1 MSDPNPVPRKAG
13 PPRRVRY
20 VPAIGPRL
28 GKLLIVLFALFA
40 VLGVNS
46 VYLASITML
55 EWVTKLTYQNYFYQY
70 MFLIHL
76 VLGLLIVPPFIA
88 FGVVHTKNTYNRKNR
103 RAVRVGYGLLV
114 VASVLLVSGLVL
126 TRLDIGS
133 IRIDVKNP
141 VARSTAYWLHVLTPL
156 LVVWLFVLHRLAG
169 KRIKWKV
176 GATWAGAAGAF
187 AVVMML
193 FHSQD
198 PRQWDVVGPQS
209 GEQYFFPSL
218 SRTASGN
225 FIPEITLMQDEYCK
239 ECHEDDHESWSHS
252 AHRFSSFNNPA
263 YLFSVLNTRK
273 ALFARDGNVQGSR
286 FCAGC
291 HDPVPFFSGAFDDPK
306 FDDPAY
312 DLTSDAAAQAGVTCS
327 VCHAITKINS
337 PRGNG
342 DFTIDEPAHYP
353 FTFSESPLLR
363 WVNRQLVKA
372 KPAFHKKVFLK
383 PLHKEPEFC
392 SGCHKVHLPEELNNY
407 KWLRGQNHYDSFL
420 LSGVSGHGVSSF
432 YYPEK
437 AEPNCNNCHMPLEP
451 SEDFGAQDFDESGVL
466 SVHNHQFPS
475 ANTALG
481 HLLGAPD
488 WAIRKHAAFNEGVM
502 RVDIFGIKEGGTID
516 SPLTAPIR
524 PDVPILK
531 PGATYLIE
539 TVIRTVKMGHLFT
552 EGTTDSN
559 EIWLDVTVRAGDR
572 VIGRSGGM
580 DPTDGAVDPW
590 SHFVSA
596 YVIDREGN
604 RIDRRNAE
612 DIFVALYNH
621 QIPPGAGDV
630 VHYALSLP
638 EDVSG
643 PITVDVALRFR
654 KFDTLYMSYFQGDAF
669 VGNDLPIMT
678 LATDRV
684 TFPIGTGDGGG
695 GAVPGNHEPSEIV
708 PWQRFNDYGIGLLRK
723 GNQGA
728 NRGEL
733 RQAEAAFAEVERLG
747 RPDGPVNRAR
757 VYFKEGRLDEAV
769 RALGAAAAF
778 DPPAPPWTVA
788 WFTGLVNKQNGFLD
802 EAIADFRSIVTMDT
816 EETRRRAFDFSLDYR
831 LLNEL
836 GQTIYERSKSYR
848 DPQQAPLR
856 NQMRLEAITWFTR
869 TLEIDPENTTAH
881 YNLGQIYAQMG
892 EKEIAAHHRKL
903 HAKYKPD
910 DNARDRAFAAAR
922 RKSPA
927 ANHAAEAIVIYDL
940 QRDGAFGLDEPPNKV
955 ATHE

>member
-1 MSDPNPVPRKAG
+1 MSDPQSDQGHPNT
-13 PPRRVRY
+13 PRRVRY

-28 GKLLIVLFALFA
+28 AKCLFVMFALFA

-55 EWVTKLTYQNYFYQY
+55 EWVTQSTVQNYFYQF

-76 VLGLLIVPPFIA
+76 LLGLLIVPPFIV
-88 FGVVHTKNTYNRKNR
+88 FGIVHTQNTHNRKNR

-126 TRLDIGS
+126 TRVDIGS
-133 IRIDVKNP
+133 IRIDVRNP
-141 VARSTAYWLHVLTPL
+141 VARSAAYWLHALSPL
-156 LVVWLFVLHRLAG
+156 VVVWLFVLHRLAG

-176 GATWAGAAGAF
+176 GATWAAVAGAF
-187 AVVMML
+187 AIGMML

-198 PRQWDVVGPQS
+198 PRGWDAVGPQS
-209 GEQYFFPSL
+209 GERYFFPSL
-218 SRTASGN
+218 ARTATGN
-225 FIPEITLMQDEYCK
+225 FIPEVALMQDAYCK
-239 ECHEDDHESWSHS
+239 ECHEDVHKAWEYS

-273 ALFARDGNVQGSR
+273 AVFARDGNVHASR

-327 VCHAITKINS
+327 VCHAITQINS

-342 DFTIDEPAHYP
+342 AFTIDAPAHYP
-353 FTFSESPLLR
+353 FTFSDSPFLQ

-383 PLHKEPEFC
+383 PVHKEPEFC
-392 SGCHKVHLPEELNNY
+392 SGCHKVHLPEELNGY

-451 SEDFGAQDFDESGVL
+451 SEDFGAQDFDDSGVL

-475 ANTALG
+475 ANTAMG
-481 HLLGAPD
+481 HLLGAPA
-488 WAIRKHAAFNEGVM
+488 WAIQKHSTFNENVM
-502 RVDIFGIKEGGTID
+502 RVDIFGIKEGGTIA
-516 SPLTAPIR
+516 SPLVAPIR
-524 PDVPILK
+524 PEVPTLK
-531 PGATYLIE
+531 PGASYLLE

-552 EGTTDSN
+552 EGTADSN
-559 EIWLDVTVRAGDR
+559 EVWLDVTVRAGDR

-580 DPTDGAVDPW
+580 NPSDGAVDPW
-590 SHFVSA
+590 SHFVNA

-621 QIPPGAGDV
+621 QIPPGAADV
-630 VHYALSLP
+630 VHFALTVP
-638 EDVSG
+638 KDVSE
-643 PITVDVALRFR
+643 PMTVDVALRFR
-654 KFDTLYMSYFQGDAF
+654 KFDTRYMQYFQGDAF
-669 VGNDLPIMT
+669 TRNDLPVMT

-684 TFPIGTGDGGG
+684 TFPVGDG
-695 GAVPGNHEPSEIV
+695 AARQNQEPSAIV
-708 PWQRFNDYGIGLLRK
+708 AWQRWNDYGIGLLRE

-757 VYFKEGRLDEAV
+757 VYFKEGRLEEAV
-769 RALGAAAAF
+769 RALQDAALF
-778 DPPAPPWTVA
+778 EPPAPPWTVA

-802 EAIADFRSIVTMDT
+802 EAIADFRGIVTMDT
-816 EETRRRAFDFSLDYR
+816 EETRRRGFDFSLDYR

-836 GQTIYERSKSYR
+836 GQTLYERSKSYR
-848 DPQQAPLR
+848 DPQHEAIR
-856 NQMRLEAITWFTR
+856 NQMRQEAITWFQR
-869 TLEIDPENTTAH
+869 TLEIDPENTTAN
-881 YNLGQIYAQMG
+881 YNLALIYAQMG
-892 EKEIAAHHRKL
+892 QRDKAAIHRQW

-910 DNARDRAFAAAR
+910 DNARDRAVAAAR
-922 RKSPA
+922 RKSPP
-927 ANHAAEAIVIYDL
+927 ANHAAEAIVMYDL
-940 QRDGAFGLDEPPNKV
+940 QRPDAFGLTENGKKV